1 MIFVITGSQKFQF
14 NRLLKKI
21 DDLIA
26 AGVLKEEV
34 FAQIGHSDYSPQHYE
49 YKSLLGRD
57 EFRELTEK
65 SDLVISH
72 GGTGA
77 IIGAIKS
84 GKRVVAVAR
93 LAKYG
98 EHVDDHQTQLL
109 KQFEES
115 NLITYC
121 TDVDN
126 LLEAINEA
134 RSKEFRSYESNTK
147 IIMDDIEDFLLGKQ
161 EN

>member
-14 NRLLKKI
+14 NRLLRKI
-21 DDLIA
+21 DDLVA
-26 AGVLKEEV
+26 TGALAEEV
-34 FAQIGHSDYSPQHYE
+34 FAQTGHSDYCPKHYA
-49 YKSLLGRD
+49 YKNLLGRD
-57 EFRELTEK
+57 EFREMTEK

-77 IIGAIKS
+77 IIGAVKS
-84 GKRVVAVAR
+84 GKKVVAVPR

-121 TDVDN
+121 MDVEN
-126 LLEAINEA
+126 LMDAIHKA
-134 RSKEFRSYESNTK
+134 LQKDFKSYQSNTQV
-147 IIMDDIEDFLLGKQ
+147 IMDDIEEFLLGNQ
-161 EN
+161 EK